1 MFLLQICFSS
11 FFLTLQLNANLQ
23 IEQIVN
29 TNYDLVAYLYR
40 FSLAFYPLQISFK
53 VIFLCRNGKK
63 KHVDFSFSCL
73 PLNVKFQH
81 LITPDLIK
89 PLLYILIQG
98 NK

>member
-63 KHVDFSFSCL
+63 KHVDFSFSCQ